1 MKQSIPISVFS
12 GSVIR
17 QLILG
22 VMGLWALSSPL
33 LAQKRKILNL
43 PNYDRQIV
51 HFGFTLG
58 VNSFNFIPK
67 PIEDLRQ
74 VDTLLAIRPAAAAG
88 FTLGIVSNLHMGD
101 NFDLRFLPTLSFGER
116 SLYYNIR
123 FASQDTIIEKRK
135 LVEST
140 LLEFPLLLKYKSARH
155 GNFRAYVI
163 GGFKPTIDLASQDKV
178 DDAGEKILKLRR
190 NDYHYEIGFGFD
202 FYSQYFKFSPE
213 IKLAFGLRNLMIQEN
228 NIFTTPIQRLQ
239 SRSIYISFTFE

>member
-1 MKQSIPISVFS
+1 M
-12 GSVIR
+12 R
-17 QLILG
+17 QCIWGLVMVWLI
-22 VMGLWALSSPL
+22 SSPL
-33 LAQKRKILNL
+33 NAQKRKILNL
-43 PNYDRQIV
+43 PNYDRQVV
-51 HFGFTLG
+51 HFGFILG
-58 VNSFNFIPK
+58 INSFNFTPK
-67 PIEDLRQ
+67 PIEDIRKL
-74 VDTLLAIRPAAAAG
+74 DTLLAIRPAAAAG
-88 FTLGIVSNLHMGD
+88 FSLGIVSNLHIGD
-101 NFDLRFLPTLSFGER
+101 NFDFRFLPTLSFGER

-213 IKLAFGLRNLMIQEN
+213 IKLAFGLRNLMIPEN
-228 NIFTTPIQRLQ
+228 TIYTTPIQRLQ
-239 SRSIYISFTFE
+239 SRSLYISFTFE